1 MISCITFKNSAFK
14 QFKIKNVDEENIYK
28 KCGYKTSNNVNKL
41 YVWKVD
47 DSKELELWCKVD
59 SVCKMYSQ
67 HNLFLKYSINV
78 NINNKCIFL
87 LKNNKEYIN
96 LDSKL
101 FNEFF
106 NLKEVI
112 ETGSNNDD
120 ETDSSKTK
128 NIKGQSANDSTNNS
142 TDDSTNANT
151 NANTNTNANISTNDI
166 SDALRSMDTNLNKNE
181 DYEVNSELSYEL
193 YSYSDDEEE
202 DVKK

>member
-1 MISCITFKNSAFK
+1 MISCITFKNSTFK

-28 KCGYKTSNNVNKL
+28 KCGYKSSNNVNKL

-96 LDSKL
+96 LDSKF

-128 NIKGQSANDSTNNS
+128 NIKGQSANNNTNVSTTNDTTTNDST
-142 TDDSTNANT
+142 
-151 NANTNTNANISTNDI
+151 TNDTTTNI
-166 SDALRSMDTNLNKNE
+166 SDALKGMDTNLNKNE

-193 YSYSDDEEE
+193 YSYSDDNEE
-202 DVKK
+202 D